1 MCKGSNNCKMTQ
13 KHLYRSTALL
23 FALNIKKHRCKL
35 VEQNNCSDM
44 APVHGHIV
52 AETFHSNKS

>member
-44 APVHGHIV
+44 ATCSWTYSSRDI
-52 AETFHSNKS
+52 SL